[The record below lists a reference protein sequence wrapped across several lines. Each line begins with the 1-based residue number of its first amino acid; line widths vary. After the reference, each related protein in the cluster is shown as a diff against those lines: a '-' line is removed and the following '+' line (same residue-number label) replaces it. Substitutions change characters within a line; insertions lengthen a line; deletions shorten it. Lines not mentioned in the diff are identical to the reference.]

1 MLTPHYRGGY
11 RHDDDPG
18 EPSTGEPRISI
29 TDEEA
34 ELLASYAT
42 GRDVL
47 EIGTGLGV
55 STRAL
60 ASTALTVTTVDVDPW
75 VWANVWPGL
84 PANVEPLKAVP
95 TDRRFGLVFIDGDHS
110 PDAVARDVALA
121 ETLLAVGG
129 LIIAHDSAFD
139 HVRGALGAGWMHLPT
154 RYGLSVRGAQ

>member
-42 GRDVL
+42 GRNVL

-60 ASTALTVTTVDVDPW
+60 ASTGNQVTTVDVDPW
-75 VWANVWPGL
+75 VWVEVWPTL
-84 PANVEPLKAVP
+84 PANVECLKATP
-95 TDRRFGLVFIDGDHS
+95 HGCRFGLVFIDGDHT
-110 PDAVARDVALA
+110 PAAVARDVALA
-121 ETLLAVGG
+121 ETLLEAGG
-129 LIIAHDSAFD
+129 LIVAHDSAFD
-139 HVRGALGAGWMHLPT
+139 HVRGALGPGWEHHAT
-154 RYGLSVRGAQ
+154 RYGLSVKECP